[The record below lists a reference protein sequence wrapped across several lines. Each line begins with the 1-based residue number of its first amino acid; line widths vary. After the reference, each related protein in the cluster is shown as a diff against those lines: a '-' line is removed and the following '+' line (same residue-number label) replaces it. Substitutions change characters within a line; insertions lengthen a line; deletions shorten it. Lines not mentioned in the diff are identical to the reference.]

1 MESGGQV
8 TAIAGVQ
15 VRRVRCEINLGRSP
29 GMTLRT
35 QSQHNKAGHGRCYER
50 LFRTIITKLV
60 RKVWGTEKGQGLK
73 SLRTGILSVHATMCQ
88 VNG

>member
-15 VRRVRCEINLGRSP
+15 VRRLRCEINLGRSP

-35 QSQHNKAGHGRCYER
+35 QSQHNKAGHGGCYER
-50 LFRTIITKLV
+50 LVRTFVTKLV
-60 RKVWGTEKGQGLK
+60 RKV
-73 SLRTGILSVHATMCQ
+73 
-88 VNG
+88 